1 MPGVLRR
8 EVYLMLNLDVGVC
21 SEVVSVVTTN
31 PPRVVDVFP
40 GIADEGRL
48 PRNFG
53 YRRNE
58 FPFIYRYVYSRF
70 GSEGAKCLVLYF
82 ILYHIEKLLCR
93 GYDTE
98 MIKESV
104 KALVESYI
112 DECRIELQG
121 ELYDIATR
129 SLSQALSSIQER
141 INEVVE
147 LVKGEYRQD
156 PLNTLVEASTDF
168 ISIELRLALY
178 RKGYRGKRPFSIS
191 REFFQERYRGML
203 SKAKQILRKR
213 LESAVASGEIK
224 NLQALLESI
233 NSVRKKATTA
243 ETLPEVIQVMKTEA
257 SKNPE
262 FGRLLG
268 LIEVSAREA
277 IGDLGELEP
286 SIKVNTSK
294 TPASSG
300 GTPALS
306 IEYNIKSDGD
316 RTLRGI
322 IAELV
327 FKRVYPQLLGR
338 LHCCS
343 TTELAWALRFFNEI
357 VLKDIAIE
365 DINTVI
371 LEYIRHLNMAREML
385 GLEKRNETILSNVL
399 SSSELI
405 RTYLPSRC
413 LLCLDRAIPSNSVET
428 DIEVAIKKNDEDRVR
443 GYRTVHFILCDN
455 CLRIAQEKG
464 YITTYRP
471 YKVIRERNPLFYE
484 TIMRLVRLVKILA
497 HYEALS
503 ILSKIDDETKTFLS
517 EVYAWA
523 GPGAHP
529 FDFFC
534 VDEQGGKYLVDVVS
548 TRDYAGEPAPLT
560 KREKE
565 IAEKARKLG
574 FKILVPVVRFLD
586 NWTVRVELIEER
598 QASNHLSTSP

>member
-1 MPGVLRR
+1 
-8 EVYLMLNLDVGVC
+8 MLNLDVGVC
-21 SEVVSVVTTN
+21 SEVVSIVTTD

-53 YRRNE
+53 YRKNE

-70 GSEGAKCLVLYF
+70 GTEGTKCLVLYF
-82 ILYHIEKLLCR
+82 ILNHVEKLLRR

-98 MIKESV
+98 VIKESV
-104 KALVESYI
+104 KALLESYI
-112 DECRIELQG
+112 DECRIKLQD
-121 ELYDIATR
+121 ELYDIAAR
-129 SLSQALSSIQER
+129 SLSQVLSSVQER

-147 LVKGEYRQD
+147 LVKGKYRQD
-156 PLNTLVEASTDF
+156 PLDTLVEASTDF
-168 ISIELRLALY
+168 ISIELHLALY
-178 RKGYRGKRPFSIS
+178 RKGYRGKRPFSIP

-213 LESAVASGEIK
+213 LKNAVANGEVK
-224 NLQALLESI
+224 NPQALLESI
-233 NSVRKKATTA
+233 NNVRKKTA
-243 ETLPEVIQVMKTEA
+243 MAGSLPEVIQVMKTEA
-257 SKNPE
+257 GKNPE
-262 FGRLLG
+262 FGKLLE

-277 IGDLGELEP
+277 TGDLGELEP
-286 SIKVNTSK
+286 SIKINTSK

-300 GTPALS
+300 ETPALS
-306 IEYNIKSDGD
+306 VEYNIKSNGD
-316 RTLRGI
+316 RTLRGT

-338 LHCCS
+338 LRCCS
-343 TTELAWALRFFNEI
+343 TTELAWALRFYNEI

-365 DINTVI
+365 DINAVI

-385 GLEKRNETILSNVL
+385 GLEKRSEAVLSNVL
-399 SSSELI
+399 SSSTLI

-413 LLCLDRAIPSNSVET
+413 LLCLDRAIPSNFVET
-428 DIEVAIKKNDEDRVR
+428 DIKVAIKKNDEGR
-443 GYRTVHFILCDN
+443 GIGHHTVDFILCNN

-464 YITTYRP
+464 YITIYRP

-484 TIMRLVRLVKILA
+484 TTMRLVRLVKILA

-503 ILSKIDDETKTFLS
+503 ILSKIDDKAKTFLS

-523 GPGAHP
+523 GSGAHP

-548 TRDYAGEPAPLT
+548 TRDYAAELASLT
-560 KREKE
+560 KRERE
-565 IAEKARKLG
+565 VAEEARKLG
-574 FKILVPVVRFLD
+574 FKILIPLVRFLD
-586 NWTVRVELIEER
+586 NWTVKVELIEER
-598 QASNHLSTSP
+598 QASNHPSASP

>member
-1 MPGVLRR
+1 
-8 EVYLMLNLDVGVC
+8 MLNLDVGVC
-21 SEVVSVVTTN
+21 SEVVGVVVAN

-53 YRRNE
+53 YKKNE
-58 FPFIYRYVYSRF
+58 FPFIYKYVYSRF
-70 GSEGAKCLVLYF
+70 GSEGANCLVLYF
-82 ILYHIEKLLCR
+82 ILHHIEKLTRR

-98 MIKESV
+98 VIKESV
-104 KALVESYI
+104 KDLVESYI
-112 DECRIELQG
+112 DECRIKLQG
-121 ELYDIATR
+121 ELYDIAAR
-129 SLSQALSSIQER
+129 SLSQVLSSVQER

-147 LVKGEYRQD
+147 LVEGEYRHD
-156 PLNTLVEASTDF
+156 PLDTLVEASTDF
-168 ISIELRLALY
+168 ISMELHLALY
-178 RKGYRGKRPFSIS
+178 RKGYRGKRPFSIP

-203 SKAKQILRKR
+203 SKAKQILRRR
-213 LESAVASGEIK
+213 LEKAVASGEVK

-233 NSVRKKATTA
+233 NNVRKKATIA

-257 SKNPE
+257 GKNPE

-277 IGDLGELEP
+277 TGDLGELEP
-286 SIKVNTSK
+286 SIIINTAKIPGSK
-294 TPASSG
+294 

-306 IEYNIKSDGD
+306 IEYNIKSNGD
-316 RTLRGI
+316 RTLRGT

-338 LHCCS
+338 LRCCS
-343 TTELAWALRFFNEI
+343 TTELAWALRFCNEI

-365 DINTVI
+365 DINAVI
-371 LEYIRHLNMAREML
+371 LEYVRRLNMAREML
-385 GLEKRNETILSNVL
+385 GLEKRSEAVLSNVL
-399 SSSELI
+399 SSSTLI

-413 LLCLDRAIPSNSVET
+413 LLCLDRAIPSNFVET
-428 DIEVAIKKNDEDRVR
+428 DIKVAVKKNDEDRGV
-443 GYRTVHFILCDN
+443 GYHTVHFILCNN

-464 YITTYRP
+464 YITTYRS

-484 TIMRLVRLVKILA
+484 TVMRLVRLVKILA

-503 ILSKIDDETKTFLS
+503 ILSKIDDKAKTFLS

-523 GPGAHP
+523 GSGAHP

-548 TRDYAGEPAPLT
+548 TRDYAGELAPLT

-565 IAEKARKLG
+565 VAEEARKLG

-586 NWTVRVELIEER
+586 NWTVKVELIEEK
-598 QASNHLSTSP
+598 QASNHPSASP